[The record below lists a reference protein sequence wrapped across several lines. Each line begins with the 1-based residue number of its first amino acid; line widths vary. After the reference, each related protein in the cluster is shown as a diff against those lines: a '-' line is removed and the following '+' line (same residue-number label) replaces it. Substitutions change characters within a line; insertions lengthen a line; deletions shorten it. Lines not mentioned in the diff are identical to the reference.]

1 MPFLINN
8 DILSVEGLEVKEIPI
23 LVDSAPQENTN
34 SSSWFLFK
42 GGKGGDL
49 GDRGKPPFWYRFRDD
64 VLRLPA
70 TTEQDAEDD
79 EDPEFLKAG
88 ELNYLLH
95 SFKADRYI
103 NVFNRDLYD
112 LTEQTKHWW
121 TNTNWGDEQIN
132 PYVARRP
139 SYLVDFGLFYSGGIL
154 SRKNNIDNDGDFTD
168 TASQYYSEAGFA
180 IKYVTGKRYN
190 SSTDATLMAS
200 KINFNYIPEFPTD
213 VFNIQKDSLQISNAY
228 GVNAENIRRVTPIL
242 TPDFAFPC
250 NFTYDHSTNL
260 IIVNNLRYQN
270 AVDLFDRYPEYNY
283 TGMSIYISGSGGAE
297 EFQNNIR
304 LFDWSGDS
312 FYGYCDYRT
321 GTSVINNADAAIF
334 MCGNSGEIADGTVL
348 MGDNNFGFFG
358 ADMFSGGDKY
368 IYYQLPSS
376 GHIRIPLSGAID
388 WYHLNVEEKDQLS
401 YANIL
406 TFYVVDLDY
415 DDKDRKLDPDL
426 LNPLTGASRLH
437 SQLINDFGNDDSVIW
452 LTNGGNGYSNI
463 NWFLRDDSDP
473 LNPFYYVERNT
484 GRFLSGYM
492 DSNFEMY
499 YNKYVKPTVPSRE
512 RFTRWTDGA
521 QFANFDVTDGEPY
534 FRGSDIMNGASYC
547 NFPFSSFS
555 RTGFSGGCR
564 ELSHWLQY
572 HEYNALRLEVG
583 RWVSP
588 TDYHRVNPAIR
599 ESKNVLR
606 LYSDTCGEFD
616 FPHEPSFEMWL
627 KEPQYYSGV
636 RLRDPL
642 VDIND
647 PYTLM
652 GTYPLNKRISFRLD
666 ETITDNTFRR
676 QRNVYIERTKQR
688 SDYDI
693 GAYSGF
699 DEKRVW
705 NKNKLSII
713 YQGYNTVTNTYFW
726 GCDDVGYKQENF
738 LTRDWL
744 RQVNTNV
751 GATYN
756 NLKLGQQQFLY
767 INNWCRMN
775 SYPDLSNGEFYN
787 DYGFV
792 RTEKTSLWTVGTL
805 PPLSI
810 LTGTNYINKT
820 KLATLGTGKY
830 LQIDRRTTR
839 SGYLWDALKF
849 NIYDVVT
856 YTNIGDKESNYTM
869 ENAIAVVLDNLT
881 AKYSKRKLFLGA
893 CNPATGKYIDG
904 NFGTVDNPSPQAF
917 YVNGSTFP
925 SEILPGVGNYL
936 YRDNIKEGY
945 YIYRGAEKIPNTGT
959 YYKGGGKRTDIF
971 WGRMGT
977 VEDQAE

>member
-1 MPFLINN
+1 MPFLIKN
-8 DILSVEGLEVKEIPI
+8 DILSVEGLEVKSIPI
-23 LVDSAPQENTN
+23 VVDSAPQENTN

-49 GDRGKPPFWYRFRDD
+49 GERGKPPFWYRFKDD

-70 TTEQDAEDD
+70 TIEEDAEDEDD
-79 EDPEFLKAG
+79 EDPEFLEAG

-95 SFKADRYI
+95 SFKADRYT
-103 NVFNRDLYD
+103 NVFNRNLY
-112 LTEQTKHWW
+112 EINKQTAKWW
-121 TNTNWGDEQIN
+121 QGSAYEWIEN
-132 PYVARRP
+132 PYVVRRP
-139 SYLVDFGLFYSGGIL
+139 GYLVDFGLFATGAIL
-154 SRKNNIDNDGDFTD
+154 SRTNYVDSEGDFLD
-168 TASQYYSEAGFA
+168 PASQYYSEAGFA

-190 SSTDATLMAS
+190 SSTPATLMAS

-213 VFNIQKDSLQISNAY
+213 VFNIQNDSIQISNAY
-228 GVNAENIRRVTPIL
+228 GVYAENIRRVTPIL
-242 TPDFAFPC
+242 TPNFAFPC

-270 AVDLFDRYPEYNY
+270 AVDLFDLYPQYNY
-283 TGMSIYISGSGGAE
+283 TGMSIYISGSGGAK

-304 LFDWSGDS
+304 LFDWSGDH

-321 GTSVINNADAAIF
+321 GTSVISNADAAIF

-348 MGDNNFGFFG
+348 MDDNNVGFFG
-358 ADMFSGGDKY
+358 ADMFSGGDKHV
-368 IYYQLPSS
+368 YYQLPSS

-388 WYHLNVEEKDQLS
+388 WYRMSIEEKDQLS
-401 YANIL
+401 YDNIL

-426 LNPLTGASRLH
+426 LNPRTGRQYTYTE
-437 SQLINDFGNDDSVIW
+437 QLNNLNDDLYF
-452 LTNGGNGYSNI
+452 LTDGGNGYSNLK
-463 NWFLRDDSDP
+463 WFLLDNSDP
-473 LNPFYYVERNT
+473 LNTFLYEQRDT

-499 YNKYVKPTVPSRE
+499 YNKYVQPPVPSRE
-512 RFTRWTDGA
+512 RFTRWAEDA
-521 QFANFDVTDGEPY
+521 KFANFDVTNGEPY
-534 FRGSDIMNGASYC
+534 FMGSDVMNGASYC

-555 RTGFSGGCR
+555 KTGFSGGC
-564 ELSHWLQY
+564 EQLSHWLQY
-572 HEYNALRLEVG
+572 NEYNALRLEVG

-588 TDYHRVNPAIR
+588 NDSFRVNPAIR
-599 ESKNVLR
+599 EYKNVLR

-616 FPHEPSFEMWL
+616 WSHMPSFEMWQR
-627 KEPQYYSGV
+627 EPTNYTGAALSD
-636 RLRDPL
+636 LTADPRDP
-642 VDIND
+642 
-647 PYTLM
+647 YSLM
-652 GTYPLNKRISFRLD
+652 GVYPLRTR
-666 ETITDNTFRR
+666 ETFNLNQAIVEATFKR

-726 GCDDVGYKQENF
+726 GCDDVGYKQENL
-738 LTRDWL
+738 LTRDWFSKKT
-744 RQVNTNV
+744 RDRGFT
-751 GATYN
+751 AD
-756 NLKLGQQQFLY
+756 NLKVGQSQFLY

-775 SYPDLSNGEFYN
+775 SYPDLSNGDFVADE
-787 DYGFV
+787 GFV
-792 RTEKTSLWTVGTL
+792 RSDKLTYWNSKTR
-805 PPLSI
+805 PPLSL
-810 LTGTNYINKT
+810 LTGRNYINKT
-820 KLATLGTGKY
+820 QLATKGTGKY
-830 LQIDRRTTR
+830 LEIDRRTTR
-839 SGYLWDALKF
+839 SGYFWDCLKF

-856 YTNIGDKESNYTM
+856 YTNIGDKQSNYTM
-869 ENAIAVVLDNLT
+869 ENAIDVILDNLT

-925 SEILPGVGNYL
+925 SEILPGVGKYL
-936 YRDNIKEGY
+936 YRDNLRQETY
-945 YIYRGAEKIPNTGT
+945 VFPEAEKIPNTGT
-959 YYKGGGKRTDIF
+959 YYKGGTKSTEIF

-977 VEDQAE
+977 VED